1 MKIEEISINSK
12 EYPEKLKNIYD
23 PPSKLYVLGNKG
35 LLLQK
40 GIAIVGARKATLYGE
55 KIAYRISKELAENG
69 INIISG
75 LAIGIDTC
83 AHIGAIQTKSIMQ
96 NIIQQ
101 KLSKIGRTIAVLGS
115 GINNIYPKENI
126 QLARQIIKS
135 GGCIISEYP
144 LNSKPEKLHFP
155 QRNRIISALSDGV
168 LVVEASKTS
177 GALITAEFALEQGKE
192 VFAIPG
198 DITKEQRKGCNELI
212 KEGAMLITSS
222 KEILNTIN

>member
-1 MKIEEISINSK
+1 M
-12 EYPEKLKNIYD
+12 
-23 PPSKLYVLGNKG
+23 
-35 LLLQK
+35 
-40 GIAIVGARKATLYGE
+40 AATKATLYGE
-55 KIAYRISKELAENG
+55 QMDYRIWKDLDENG
-69 INIISG
+69 IHIISG

-177 GALITAEFALEQGKE
+177 GALITVEFALEQGKD

-198 DITKEQRKGCNELI
+198 DITKEQSKGCNELI
-212 KEGAMLITSS
+212 KDGAILITSS
-222 KEILNTIN
+222 QEILDIIN

>member
-23 PPSKLYVLGNKG
+23 PPSKIYVLGNKE
-35 LLLQK
+35 LLKQK
-40 GIAIVGARKATLYGE
+40 GIAIVGARKATQYG
-55 KIAYRISKELAENG
+55 KKVAYRISKELAEKE
-69 INIISG
+69 INII
-75 LAIGIDTC
+75 
-83 AHIGAIQTKSIMQ
+83 
-96 NIIQQ
+96 
-101 KLSKIGRTIAVLGS
+101 S
-115 GINNIYPKENI
+115 GINNIYPRENI
-126 QLARQIIKS
+126 ELARKIIKS

-168 LVVEASKTS
+168 LVVEASNTS

-198 DITKEQRKGCNELI
+198 DITREQSKGCNELI
-212 KEGAMLITSS
+212 KDGGILITSS
-222 KEILNTIN
+222 QEILDIIN